1 MPRHFEQQLEQL
13 RTNIIRMGSLVDE
26 QIELAIKAL
35 LESNSEL
42 AAFVIGR
49 DKKVDEFDNLIDSQ
63 CEQIFALTQPVAV
76 DNRLIMAALKINNE
90 LERIGDIAVNIAE
103 RAESLR
109 EHTEFL
115 KSTKITIMASVA
127 RTMVARAID
136 SFVNND
142 PETARKVCA
151 EDDVVDDL
159 DNEIFHQLVHQ
170 TKEAPGLI
178 EPAAHIMMLS
188 RHLERLADHATNI
201 AEDVVFLVD
210 GKIIKHH
217 AADGHSHQE

>member
-1 MPRHFEQQLEQL
+1 MPRHFEQQLDQL
-13 RTNIIRMGSLVDE
+13 RTNIIKMGSLVDE

-63 CEQIFALTQPVAV
+63 CEQIFALSQPVAI
-76 DNRLIMAALKINNE
+76 DLRLIMAALKMNNE

-103 RAESLR
+103 RVNDLR
-109 EHTEFL
+109 EHTELL
-115 KSTKITIMASVA
+115 KNTKIAAMASAA

-142 PETARKVCA
+142 PDTARKVCID
-151 EDDVVDDL
+151 DDVVDSL
-159 DNEIFHQLVHQ
+159 DNEIFHELIHQ
-170 TKEAPGLI
+170 TKSRPELI

-210 GKIIKHH
+210 AKVIKHH
-217 AADGHSHQE
+217 AAN